1 MSNTATAIERPQLVL
16 PNESPKPMNIYQRLA
31 AATAEMETVAKN
43 LNVQTGKNGSYK
55 AVSERDVID
64 AVKKVEA
71 KHGIYSYPFSR
82 RIIESEQLET
92 ETQYGKR
99 TTFYLRVET
108 VYRFVNIDKPEEYV
122 DVTSYG
128 DGMDSGDKATGKSMT
143 YSDKFALMKAY
154 KISTGDDPDQT
165 ASEEATYTKKAVK
178 KEEKPEPK
186 ADTEEILPLIPDDT
200 ISAIHVQTISEVIAR
215 KGLNPKSI
223 TDYYKVKELKDLT
236 MTQWMKAMKL
246 LEKYKDIDN
255 GTDGTN

>member
-154 KISTGDDPDQT
+154 KISTGEDTDQNANEDT
-165 ASEEATYTKKAVK
+165 TYTRKDPQKIE
-178 KEEKPEPK
+178 KEEPVVIQTKPE
-186 ADTEEILPLIPDDT
+186 DLIDGV
-200 ISAIHVQTISEVIAR
+200 HVQTIEAVIAK

-223 TDYYKVKELKDLT
+223 TDYYKVKELKDLS
-236 MTQWMKAMKL
+236 MDQWMKAMKL